1 MSTRVYVPLT
11 SSGLAAL
18 VEEGRIEG
26 PFRAHAVTDALREAW
41 PEGDEEDH
49 EYAALMAAGA
59 ASLALRSGDDAPRR
73 HVVAADV
80 PAVTGVPGD
89 DPTLVEVAADVPWR
103 NVASAHVDTV
113 DGAGED
119 DELAWFATQEIR
131 DLVEAGRGSTGPG

>member
-18 VEEGRIEG
+18 VREGRIEG
-26 PFRAHAVTDALREAW
+26 PFRAHAVTDELRAEW
-41 PEGDEEDH
+41 PEGDEEEH

-59 ASLALRSGDDAPRR
+59 ASLALRGSGDAPRR

-80 PAVTGVPGD
+80 PAATPVPGE
-89 DPTLVEVAADVPWR
+89 DPTLVEVTADVPWR
-103 NVASAHVDTV
+103 HVAAAHVDTT
-113 DGAGED
+113 DGASED

-131 DLVEAGRGSTGPG
+131 GLVEVDGG